1 MRRNNGKNLTG
12 SFPSD
17 MSLVRAFE
25 CLLEN
30 ANDAFYV
37 LDRRGRVVAANRTVE
52 ALIGIKRRNLLGKT
66 LKEIVSASKLPKS
79 IKGLVKTV
87 KKKPIRLELEFKTAT
102 GKTID
107 VESTSIPCL
116 SHGRFVG
123 ILGIIREITERKKM
137 EKALRESEERSR
149 FIVENSPSGLG
160 IIDDHFRIIYVNNEV
175 CRILGRSRDEIVG
188 KDYRK
193 FLDNESKALVQES
206 YLRRQRGERA
216 PSWHECK
223 VVRKDGERRSIETTS
238 TIMRDS
244 NGKMQ
249 SIAQIVDV
257 TERKKLEERLSA
269 LNYYGGELNRA
280 QSIQQIYRLTL
291 DAIEE
296 TLGFETAAFMMV
308 EKGCLQVGDQR
319 GYGEPKLRMPLNGKG
334 ITVKAANTRRPV
346 IVPDVAKDKDYVRG
360 APGVQSEIAVPVE
373 NEDRVMGVLDVES
386 KELGAFDEKDA
397 VLLEV
402 LASHAATAI
411 GNLEKRAEI
420 EKRHSQLALLM
431 NSSAEMIHTT
441 HLSQRLQKIAE
452 AIRQLGWQRVVIRA
466 VKDQGMEL
474 TNPEDMVTAGLTDEE
489 REFLWTNRMPGQV
502 WRERF
507 GPEFERFRVGEF
519 YHLPWSDPWVRKKF
533 AQGTVSSRLSPEQM
547 VDWDPQDL
555 LYAPL
560 RLADGSIVGILS
572 IDDPV
577 DGKRPTKESL
587 TPLELFIHQA
597 AVAIENAQLIQQ
609 LNTARNQIREYADQL
624 ELKVKQRTQELVE
637 AQSKL
642 IKTERLATIGEV
654 AAMVGHDLRNP
665 LTGITGATY
674 YLKMKLTSRMNSKA
688 KEMLELIDK
697 DIDYA
702 NKIINDLLDY
712 SKEIFLEARE
722 TTVKSIIEEALSLVN
737 VPKNINVLDLTE
749 DTLRI
754 QVDVEKMKR
763 VFVNII
769 KNAIDAMP
777 QGGKLTIE
785 SKEKGGN
792 LEIAF
797 SDTGI
802 GMPKDVLEKLWTAL
816 FTTKAKGMGFGLPIC
831 KRIVEAHGGSIS
843 VESTVG
849 KGTTFTV
856 TIPIKPKIEEGG
868 EKVWVNVPES
878 LLSTM
883 TKA

>member
-1 MRRNNGKNLTG
+1 MTEFL
-12 SFPSD
+12 PSG
-17 MSLVRAFE
+17 MPLARAFE
-25 CLLEN
+25 WLLEN
-30 ANDAFYV
+30 AGDAFYI
-37 LDRRGRVVAANRTVE
+37 LDPKGKVVAANRRTE
-52 ALIGIKRRNLLGKT
+52 ALLGIKRRNLLGKT
-66 LKEIVSASKLPKS
+66 LKNIIPAFTLPESAKS
-79 IKGLVKTV
+79 VMKTL
-87 KKKPIRLELEFKTAT
+87 KRKPITFELEFGTAT
-102 GKTID
+102 GKTI
-107 VESTSIPCL
+107 VAESTSMSCF

-123 ILGIIREITERKKM
+123 ILGIIREIKERKEM
-137 EKALRESEERSR
+137 EKALRQSEKRFRS
-149 FIVENSPSGLG
+149 IVENSPSGIS
-160 IIDDHFRIIYVNNEV
+160 IIDDHFRIAYVNNEV

-193 FLDNESKALVQES
+193 FLDNKSKALVQES
-206 YLRRQRGERA
+206 CLRRQRGERA
-216 PSWHECK
+216 PSWYECK
-223 VVRKDGERRSIETTS
+223 AVRKDGERRSIEITS
-238 TIMRDS
+238 TAIRDGS
-244 NGKMQ
+244 GKMQ

-269 LNYYGGELNRA
+269 LNYYGGKLNRA
-280 QSIQQIYRLTL
+280 QNMQQIYRLTL
-291 DAIEE
+291 DAIEK
-296 TLGFETAAFMMV
+296 TLGFESAAFMMV
-308 EKGCLQVGDQR
+308 EKGCLQVGDKR

-346 IVPDVAKDKDYVRG
+346 IVPDVTKDRDYVRVI
-360 APGVQSEIAVPVE
+360 PGVRSEIAVPVE
-373 NEDRVMGVLDVES
+373 TEDGVVGVLDVES

-397 VLLEV
+397 VLLEI

-420 EKRHSQLALLM
+420 EKRHSQLALCM

-441 HLSQRLQKIAE
+441 HLPQRLQKIAE

-466 VKDQGMEL
+466 VKDQSMDL

-489 REFLWTNRMPGQV
+489 REYLWTNRMPGQV

-533 AQGTVSSRLSPEQM
+533 AQGTVSSRLSPEEM

-560 RLADGSIVGILS
+560 RLADGRIVGILS

-587 TPLELFIHQA
+587 APLELFIHQA

-642 IKTERLATIGEV
+642 IRTERLATIGEV

-674 YLKMKLTSRMNSKA
+674 YLKMKLGSRMSCKA

-697 DIDYA
+697 DIEYA

-712 SKEIFLEARE
+712 SKEIFLEVKE
-722 TTVKSIIEEALSLVN
+722 TTPKSITRKALASID
-737 VPKNINVLDLTE
+737 VPKNVEVLDLTE
-749 DTLRI
+749 NRPRI
-754 QVDVEKMKR
+754 QVDAEKIKR
-763 VFVNII
+763 VFVNIV

-777 QGGKLTIE
+777 KGGTITIT
-785 SKEKGGN
+785 SKEKDGF
-792 LEIAF
+792 LEFAF
-797 SDTGI
+797 ADTGT
-802 GMPKDVLEKLWTAL
+802 GMREEVLKRLWSPL

-831 KRIVEAHGGSIS
+831 KRIVEAHGGSVS
-843 VESTVG
+843 VESVVG
-849 KGTTFTV
+849 VGTTFKV
-856 TIPIKPKIEEGG
+856 TLPIKPKSEEGG